1 MPTAELDENSTAM
14 VAVTASKR
22 SLDES
27 HAGARGHH
35 SNFNETGI
43 PNN

>member
-1 MPTAELDENSTAM
+1 MAELDEHSTAV
-14 VAVTASKR
+14 VAVTARKR

-35 SNFNETGI
+35 SNFNEARV